1 MNAVVP
7 MKLVL
12 KPGYIIGNNMIY
24 KKEKKGFTL
33 VELLI
38 GMVVF
43 SLAIGIAVNLFA
55 ASLRNQRKSIAIQN
69 VQDNGRYLMSFVAKE
84 VRMSEIRTS
93 DGTYAA
99 LYMYHPEQ
107 GDITYIFTG
116 APNWQITRNGD
127 AISSDE
133 VQVQGVFYIDGRESG
148 GDDEQPR
155 ATIVMKVETTGA
167 KIEERAEINLQTTL
181 SQRKLD

>member
-1 MNAVVP
+1 
-7 MKLVL
+7 
-12 KPGYIIGNNMIY
+12 MIY
-24 KKEKKGFTL
+24 NKNKKFGFTL
-33 VELLI
+33 VELLV
-38 GMVVF
+38 GMAVF
-43 SLAIGIAVNLFA
+43 SLVIGIAVNLFA

-93 DGTYAA
+93 DGASA
-99 LYMYHPEQ
+99 ILYIYHSEQ
-107 GDITYIFTG
+107 GDITYVFTG
-116 APNWQITRNGD
+116 TQITRNGE

-133 VQVQGVFYIDGRESG
+133 VQVQGMFYIDGRESG

-155 ATIVMKVETTGA
+155 VTIVMKAQTTGA
-167 KIEERAEINLQTTL
+167 KIEEQAEINLQTTL